1 VAAWTSWQP
10 QRAVAEGSEAL
21 ATAEALHFAQA
32 REQIARAQRTNPLSV
47 DLLFQESAI
56 DRADGDVAGA
66 RNALQKAVRNEPA
79 NPATWLAL
87 AEFELSE
94 GRKPQALSAVGS
106 ALYLDPRSQ
115 EAIGVYLQASG
126 RQ

>member
-1 VAAWTSWQP
+1 M
-10 QRAVAEGSEAL
+10 
-21 ATAEALHFAQA
+21 
-32 REQIARAQRTNPLSV
+32 
-47 DLLFQESAI
+47 
-56 DRADGDVAGA
+56 AGA
-66 RNALQKAVRNEPA
+66 RSVLQEAVRNEPA

-115 EAIGVYLQASG
+115 EAITTYLQASG

>member
-1 VAAWTSWQP
+1 M
-10 QRAVAEGSEAL
+10 R
-21 ATAEALHFAQA
+21 
-32 REQIARAQRTNPLSV
+32 
-47 DLLFQESAI
+47 
-56 DRADGDVAGA
+56 
-66 RNALQKAVRNEPA
+66 KEPA

-115 EAIGVYLQASG
+115 EAITTYLQASG
-126 RQ
+126 RQQ

>member
-1 VAAWTSWQP
+1 
-10 QRAVAEGSEAL
+10 
-21 ATAEALHFAQA
+21 
-32 REQIARAQRTNPLSV
+32 
-47 DLLFQESAI
+47 
-56 DRADGDVAGA
+56 VAGA
-66 RNALQKAVRNEPA
+66 RSALQKAVRNEPA

-115 EAIGVYLQASG
+115 EAISVYLQASG